1 MPQTT
6 DILGSQSMLLP
17 SNPGASYLA
26 QKEDIDKAVQRVLES
41 GWYILGKEVSE
52 FEVEFASYIGVDFSV
67 AVGSG
72 TDALQVAFRACD
84 IGPGDAVITV
94 SHTAVATACAIQLC
108 GATPVLVDIDPVTYT
123 MDLNRL
129 EDTLGGQVRDRIK
142 AIVPVHLYGHP
153 VDMDSVMEIA
163 RRHDLYV
170 IEDCAQAH
178 GAKWRQRRVGSFGTF
193 GAFSFY
199 PTKNLGA
206 FGDGGALVT
215 DDPVLADKARIL
227 RQYGWRERYVSEIN
241 GMNTRLDELQA
252 AILRVKLRSLEP
264 SNDRRRA
271 IARMY
276 DQSLSESRSTRPSE
290 SDGATHVYHQYVIRN
305 NERDQLRSFLRQH
318 LIETAILYPQPIH
331 LQQGYRDRIVMGAG
345 ELRETE
351 KASAQ
356 ILSLPMYPELSDD
369 QISTVA
375 QKVIDGEA
383 TMQTNR
389 RA

>member
-1 MPQTT
+1 
-6 DILGSQSMLLP
+6 MLLS
-17 SNPGASYLA
+17 SNPKASYEA
-26 QKEDIDKAVQRVLES
+26 RKEDIDKAVQRVLES
-41 GWYILGKEVSE
+41 GWYILGQEVSE
-52 FEVEFASYIGVDFSV
+52 FEAEFASYIGVDFSV
-67 AVGSG
+67 GVGSG
-72 TDALQVAFRACD
+72 TDALQVAFRACN

-108 GATPVLVDIDPVTYT
+108 GAIPILVDIDPVTYT

-129 EDTLGGQVRDRIK
+129 EDTLRNHGRGKVK

-178 GAKWRQRRVGSFGTF
+178 GARWRQRKVGSFGSF

-215 DDPVLADKARIL
+215 DDPALADKARLL
-227 RQYGWRERYVSEIN
+227 RQYGWRERYISEIN

-252 AILRVKLRSLEP
+252 AILRVKLGSLDQQ
-264 SNDRRRA
+264 NDRRRA
-271 IARMY
+271 IARIY
-276 DQSLSESRSTRPSE
+276 DQSLSEGGSIRPGE

-305 NERDQLRSFLRQH
+305 KERNQLRSFLRQH
-318 LIETAILYPQPIH
+318 QVETAILYPQPIH
-331 LQQGYRDRIVMGAG
+331 LQAGYRDRIVMGAG
-345 ELRETE
+345 ELHETE
-351 KASAQ
+351 KACKQ
-356 ILSLPMYPELSDD
+356 ILSLPIYPELSDD
-369 QISTVA
+369 QVSTIA
-375 QKVIDGEA
+375 QKVLEGEA
-383 TMQTNR
+383 TIQTHL